1 MPCEEYQDALTDLA
15 AKGAEPAGEVRA
27 HLGVCASCRSYLTL
41 EKLLFASI
49 DSAVRSNI
57 NEPLP
62 AALVQRLHA
71 RVAQESTLRRNW
83 SPILAATAIAIAAT
97 IVVGIVTV
105 QYRFHQTRPQAG
117 VRGTIAVA
125 ATVANT
131 DSAFSAPSSGPST
144 SSRGRSSP
152 GVTLSHVVGSAKQ
165 SRLEVIV
172 PSDQQVL
179 LAQYARMLQ
188 SRALD
193 ARMRPVSLPAAS
205 AIEPIVMAANVI
217 SELKVQPLPDLQSQ

>member
-1 MPCEEYQDALTDLA
+1 MPCEKYQDALTDLA
-15 AKGAEPAGEVRA
+15 AKGAEPAGDVRA
-27 HLGVCASCRSYLTL
+27 HLGVCASCCSYLTL
-41 EKLLFASI
+41 EQLLFASI

-71 RVAQESTLRRNW
+71 RVAQESTLTRNW
-83 SPILAATAIAIAAT
+83 SPILAAGAIAVAAT
-97 IVVGIVTV
+97 IVLGIVSV
-105 QYRFHQTRPQAG
+105 QYRFHQAPPQAG
-117 VRGTIAVA
+117 IRGTIADA
-125 ATVANT
+125 ATVTNT
-131 DSAFSAPSSGPST
+131 DSVFGAPSAEPSA

-152 GVTLSHVVGSAKQ
+152 VVTLSRVVGSARQ

-179 LAQYARMLQ
+179 LAEYARMLQ
-188 SRALD
+188 SRSLD
-193 ARMRPVSLPAAS
+193 ARARPISLPAAS

-217 SELKVQPLPDLQSQ
+217 SELKVQPLPDLQSK